1 MEDGVGLWGGGG
13 GSFSCRM
20 GGWGGVVLVA
30 EWSEE
35 YLNKK
40 KSGLKKVEGLQL
52 SFEEPGSFFLL
63 SSSFSF
69 LIILFSN

>member
-1 MEDGVGLWGGGG
+1 MQNGGGG
-13 GSFSCRM
+13 G
-20 GGWGGVVLVA
+20 GGGGVVLVA

-40 KSGLKKVEGLQL
+40 NSGLKKVEGLQL
-52 SFEEPGSFFLL
+52 SFEEPGLFFFL
-63 SSSFSF
+63 SSSFSFFSF